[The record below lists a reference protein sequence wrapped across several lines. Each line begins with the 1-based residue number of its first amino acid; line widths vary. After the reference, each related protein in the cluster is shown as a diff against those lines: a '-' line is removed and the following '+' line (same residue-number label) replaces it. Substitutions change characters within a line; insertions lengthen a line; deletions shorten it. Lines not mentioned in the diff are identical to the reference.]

1 MTNMFITSSWWQA
14 MCKYKVHFIIK
25 LQTFYCLLFWQN
37 MCNFLT
43 QSYYYVE
50 FVLYDHTSC
59 KKFLPTLLLID
70 TPTGP
75 WTLPLHLWL
84 GSCSHC
90 VLLSFDNLI
99 CLSMQFYLLSVCN
112 QASYCRW
119 LSLCF
124 PLKPFSRV
132 QLLSRL
138 RQVHKHTIVSVYVT
152 VWRLVSLVDWLFLS
166 NAENAVWLKSLA

>member
-1 MTNMFITSSWWQA
+1 MITPVVRNSSLLYYLSIRRRALEHFFIYDSDH
-14 MCKYKVHFIIK
+14 V
-25 LQTFYCLLFWQN
+25 
-37 MCNFLT
+37 LT
-43 QSYYYVE
+43 V
-50 FVLYDHTSC
+50 F
-59 KKFLPTLLLID
+59 
-70 TPTGP
+70 
-75 WTLPLHLWL
+75 
-84 GSCSHC
+84 
-90 VLLSFDNLI
+90 LSFDNLI